1 MGDRHLSETDKQSDT
16 KNFSLRLSVDDQARL
31 ERLAQRLEVDR
42 TSALRVLIRRAAV
55 ALVKD
60 GRFTVVERGHVGRDF
75 PVRLMRQRSD
85 R

>member
-1 MGDRHLSETDKQSDT
+1 MSETVKESGS

-42 TSALRVLIRRAAV
+42 TGALRLLIRRSAV
-55 ALVKD
+55 ALVRD
-60 GRFTVVERGHVGRDF
+60 GRFTVVERGRAGRDF
-75 PVRLMRQRSD
+75 PVRLMRQRSN